1 MRIGFEA
8 ENNTDSE
15 GRPAGG
21 HVQGTGFRID
31 WQNGPLG
38 RVGTEERV
46 APNGAFVEDIIDAAR
61 QRIAHY
67 QDASGGRFA
76 CHENDMAIRLLSEA
90 LEFLDSRTKRR
101 VEAKTEGTH
110 EGN

>member
-8 ENNTDSE
+8 ENKLDE
-15 GRPAGG
+15 QGRPAGG

-46 APNGAFVEDIIDAAR
+46 APNGAFVEDVIGAAL
-61 QRIAHY
+61 QRIEHY
-67 QDASGGRFA
+67 NSTEFR
-76 CHENDMAIRLLSEA
+76 CRENSIAITKLEEA
-90 LEFLDSRTKRR
+90 LLWLDKRTQRR
-101 VEAKTEGTH
+101 VEQKVEGTH